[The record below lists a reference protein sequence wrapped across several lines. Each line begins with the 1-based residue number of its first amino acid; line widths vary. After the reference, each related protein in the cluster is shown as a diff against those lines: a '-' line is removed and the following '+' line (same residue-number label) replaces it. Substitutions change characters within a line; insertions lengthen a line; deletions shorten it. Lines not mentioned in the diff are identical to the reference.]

1 MKVVAKAVAAKGVAV
16 TEERVNAVVAKAPYQ
31 AGAGVV
37 RAVAVTAVT
46 AMAVERA
53 VERVAARVAARVVA
67 VRAVAEGT
75 ARRYH
80 KSPRSSHRRG
90 WRAWRNCR
98 WPAVAHT
105 SSH

>member
-1 MKVVAKAVAAKGVAV
+1 M
-16 TEERVNAVVAKAPYQ
+16 ERARGAVVAEAPYQ

-37 RAVAVTAVT
+37 RAGAVTAV